1 MNEMLINIISVLVTA
16 VVIPVISLLG
26 AKLVSWLS
34 TKIKNEKANKMI
46 KTATEIVVSAVKT
59 VFQTYVDALKKEGK
73 FDKESQILALTKA
86 KDIALSQMTED
97 VKEFIQTNYGELDL
111 WLTIQIEA
119 TINTLKMKNDELI
132 FP

>member
-97 VKEFIQTNYGELDL
+97 VKEFIQTNYRELDL

-119 TINTLKMKNDELI
+119 TINTLKMKK
-132 FP
+132 

>member
-46 KTATEIVVSAVKT
+46 KTATGIVVSAVKT

-73 FDKESQILALTKA
+73 FDKESQMLALTKA

-111 WLTIQIEA
+111 WLTTQIEA
-119 TINTLKMKNDELI
+119 TINTLKTKK
-132 FP
+132 

>member
-1 MNEMLINIISVLVTA
+1 MLINIISVLVTA

-111 WLTIQIEA
+111 WLTTQIEA
-119 TINTLKMKNDELI
+119 TINTLKMKK
-132 FP
+132 

>member
-34 TKIKNEKANKMI
+34 TKIKNEKTNKMI
-46 KTATEIVVSAVKT
+46 KTATEIVVSVVKT

-111 WLTIQIEA
+111 WLTTQIEA
-119 TINTLKMKNDELI
+119 TINTLKMKK
-132 FP
+132 

>member
-1 MNEMLINIISVLVTA
+1 MKCSLILLVTA

-73 FDKESQILALTKA
+73 FDKDSQMLALTKA
-86 KDIALSQMTED
+86 KDIALSQMTKD

-111 WLTIQIEA
+111 WLTTQIEA
-119 TINTLKMKNDELI
+119 TINTLKTKK
-132 FP
+132 

>member
-119 TINTLKMKNDELI
+119 TINTLKNEKMMN
-132 FP
+132 

>member
-1 MNEMLINIISVLVTA
+1 MNEMLINIISVLVTT

-111 WLTIQIEA
+111 WLTTQIEA
-119 TINTLKMKNDELI
+119 TINTLKMKK
-132 FP
+132 

>member
-59 VFQTYVDALKKEGK
+59 VFQTYVDALKKEEK

-119 TINTLKMKNDELI
+119 TINTLKMKK
-132 FP
+132 

>member
-16 VVIPVISLLG
+16 VVIPVISLLS

-111 WLTIQIEA
+111 WLTTQIEA
-119 TINTLKMKNDELI
+119 TINTLKMKK
-132 FP
+132 

>member
-111 WLTIQIEA
+111 WLTTQIEA
-119 TINTLKMKNDELI
+119 TINTLKTKK
-132 FP
+132 